1 VVSKKGHIALAALAG
16 IDAASLW
23 LRPVGLLR
31 GSVAEAAVGA
41 GSALPLAGG
50 PFAFALVEVL
60 ALRDG
65 MLVAATSTLAALHG
79 WAAAQRAAMAARVT
93 GQLAA
98 LTAERPAW
106 AGLSLDRPLV
116 MGIVNVTPDSFSD
129 GGDFS
134 DAASAIAAGRAMLE
148 AGADIIDIGGES
160 TRPGAAPVPQEEE
173 IARVV
178 PVIAALAES
187 GAVVS
192 IDTRHPAVMAA
203 ALAKGARIVND
214 VSALTG
220 DPASRAVVA
229 RAGAAVVLMHMKGE
243 PATMQREPVYADAPI
258 EVAEYLASRIADCA
272 AAGIAADRIVVDP
285 GIGFGK
291 RKAHNLEILERVA
304 LLHALGCGLLL
315 GVSRKSLIGALSNAA
330 PPKERLPGSLA
341 GALHGLSQGVQILRV
356 HDVAATR
363 QAIAIWQGIAQ
374 AT

>member
-41 GSALPLAGG
+41 GSAWPLAGG
-50 PFAFALVEVL
+50 PFAFALIEVL

>member
-1 VVSKKGHIALAALAG
+1 VSRNGHVDLAALAG
-16 IDAASLW
+16 VDAASLW

-31 GSVAEAAVGA
+31 GSPAEAAVEA

-50 PFAFALVEVL
+50 NLAFALVEVL

-65 MLVAATSTLAALHG
+65 MLLSATSTLAALQG
-79 WAAAQRAAMAARVT
+79 WAAAQGAAMAARVT

-106 AGLSLDRPLV
+106 AGLSLDLPLV

-129 GGDFS
+129 GGDFVDS
-134 DAASAIAAGRAMLE
+134 VSAIAAGRAMLE

-160 TRPGAAPVPQEEE
+160 TRPGAAPVPREAE
-173 IARVV
+173 IGRVA

-192 IDTRHPAVMAA
+192 IDTRHAAVMAA

-220 DPASRAVVA
+220 DPASRGIVA

-243 PATMQREPVYADAPI
+243 PATMQREPVYANAPI
-258 EVAEYLASRIADCA
+258 EVADYLASRIADCA

-291 RKAHNLEILERVA
+291 LKAHNLEILERIA
-304 LLHALGCGLLL
+304 LLHTLGCGLLL

>member
-1 VVSKKGHIALAALAG
+1 VSRNGHVDLAALAG
-16 IDAASLW
+16 VDAASLW

-31 GSVAEAAVGA
+31 GSPAEAAVEA

-50 PFAFALVEVL
+50 NLAFALVEVL

-65 MLVAATSTLAALHG
+65 MLVAAPSTLAALHV
-79 WAAAQRAAMAARVT
+79 WAAAQGAAMAARVK

-98 LTAERPAW
+98 LTTERPAW

-129 GGDFS
+129 GGNFADP
-134 DAASAIAAGRAMLE
+134 ARALAAGRAMLA
-148 AGADIIDIGGES
+148 AGVDIIDIGGES

-173 IARVV
+173 IGRVT
-178 PVIAALAES
+178 PVIAALADS

-192 IDTRHPAVMAA
+192 IDTRHAAVMAA

-220 DPASRAVVA
+220 DPASRGIVA

-243 PATMQREPVYADAPI
+243 PATMQREPVYANAPI
-258 EVAEYLASRIADCA
+258 EVADYLASRIADCA

-291 RKAHNLEILERVA
+291 LKAHNLEILERIA
-304 LLHALGCGLLL
+304 LLHTLGCGLLL

-330 PPKERLPGSLA
+330 PPKERLPGSLT

-356 HDVAATR
+356 HDVAATC
-363 QAIAIWQGIAQ
+363 QAIAVWQGIAQ

>member
-23 LRPVGLLR
+23 LRPAGLLR

-50 PFAFALVEVL
+50 PFAFALIEVL

>member
-1 VVSKKGHIALAALAG
+1 LSKKEHIALAALAG
-16 IDAASLW
+16 VDAASLW

-31 GSVAEAAVGA
+31 GSAAGAAVEA
-41 GSALPLAGG
+41 GCALPLAGG
-50 PFAFALVEVL
+50 NLAFALIEAL

-65 MLVAATSTLAALHG
+65 MLVAAPSTLAALHG
-79 WAAAQRAAMAARVT
+79 WAGTQGAAMTARVA

-98 LTAERPAW
+98 LTAKRPAW
-106 AGLSLDRPLV
+106 AGLTLDRPLV

-129 GGDFS
+129 GGDFA
-134 DAASAIAAGRAMLE
+134 DPASAVAAGRAMLA

-173 IARVV
+173 IGRVA
-178 PVIAALAES
+178 PVIAALADS

-192 IDTRHPAVMAA
+192 IDTRHAAVMEA

-229 RAGAAVVLMHMKGE
+229 RSAAAVVLMHMKGE
-243 PATMQREPVYADAPI
+243 PATMQREPVYANAPI
-258 EVAEYLASRIADCA
+258 EVADYLASRIADCA

-291 RKAHNLEILERVA
+291 LKAHNLEILERIA
-304 LLHALGCGLLL
+304 LLHTLGCGLLV

-330 PPKERLPGSLA
+330 PPNERLPGSLA

>member
-1 VVSKKGHIALAALAG
+1 VSKKGHIALAALAG

-50 PFAFALVEVL
+50 PFAFALIEVL

>member
-50 PFAFALVEVL
+50 PFAFALIEVL

-160 TRPGAAPVPQEEE
+160 TRPGSAPVPQEEE
-173 IARVV
+173 IARVL

>member
-1 VVSKKGHIALAALAG
+1 MA
-16 IDAASLW
+16 
-23 LRPVGLLR
+23 GLLR

-50 PFAFALVEVL
+50 PFAFALIEVL

>member
-1 VVSKKGHIALAALAG
+1 VSKKGPIALAALAG
-16 IDAASLW
+16 IDATSLW
-23 LRPVGLLR
+23 LRPVGVLR
-31 GSVAEAAVGA
+31 GAAA
-41 GSALPLAGG
+41 AMAIETGSALPLAGG
-50 PFAFALVEVL
+50 PLAFLLIEAL

-65 MLVAATSTLAALHG
+65 KLVAAPATPTALHG
-79 WAAAQRAAMAARVT
+79 WAAAQGAAIAARVT

-98 LTAERPAW
+98 LTAKRPAW
-106 AGLSLDRPLV
+106 AGLALDRPLV

-129 GGDFS
+129 GGDFA
-134 DAASAIAAGRAMLE
+134 DPDSAIAAGRAMLG

-160 TRPGAAPVPQEEE
+160 TRPGSAPVPQEEE

-178 PVIAALAES
+178 PVIAALADS

-192 IDTRHPAVMAA
+192 IDTRHAAVMAA
-203 ALAKGARIVND
+203 ALAKGAQIVND

-220 DPASRAVVA
+220 DPASRGVVA
-229 RAGAAVVLMHMKGE
+229 RSGAAVALMHMKGE

-291 RKAHNLEILERVA
+291 RKAHNLEILERIT

-341 GALHGLSQGVQILRV
+341 GALHGLSQGIQILRV

-363 QAIAIWQGIAQ
+363 QAIAIWQGIAE

>member
-50 PFAFALVEVL
+50 PFAFALIEVL